1 VSAAASAAGAFC
13 APVLDDW
20 AATTVNAASAKSR
33 RVLIGFNFGRW
44 SDIAEAAMHATART

>member
-1 VSAAASAAGAFC
+1 
-13 APVLDDW
+13 VLDDW